1 LKVIKIVLLS
11 LLVAAMLSL
20 LFIPGCTDQ
29 EGTEPTPEG
38 AEPTPE
44 GTELSQSELQNI
56 LMDSMSAIR
65 DAETYKLIMDTTM
78 TAEVI
83 GGSDEGKMGMT
94 MTTSGVTSLAT
105 GEMKMTMDMSME
117 MEGVAGGEGM
127 QNASMEMY
135 MLEDSM
141 YMKMDIPEMG
151 EQWMKMP
158 LTEELKEEFD
168 LNMVDQQLTP
178 LESPGQIELTGYETF
193 DGSECYVFNIVP
205 DMPSIMQ
212 WLSQQQM
219 GNMEVDWESM
229 EAIAD
234 AFKELSYVCWIAK
247 DTGLMKRLKADI
259 LMEITGEQSGLTGSD
274 FDKMTM
280 DMSVDM
286 AMFDYNEPV
295 SIVLPD
301 EAKNAMEMPF

>member
-1 LKVIKIVLLS
+1 MKVIKIVLLS